1 MARQTINRFVNIC
14 SFFFLLFVAVAVFFH
29 IYIYFVLIFS
39 QYFIC
44 KFHLYICMYVFLS
57 LACLCHNF
65 CVAIMVS
72 HWLCAATRSPPLYCQ
87 HHVPKLLLF
96 FDVVV
101 VVVLERQCCHN
112 DHKSVLWQRLANLAI
127 VAVRVF
133 SLYGYLLA
141 ANIYTHTH
149 TCTCLYLCS

>member
-14 SFFFLLFVAVAVFFH
+14 SFFLPFVAVAVFSH

-39 QYFIC
+39 PYFIC

-87 HHVPKLLLF
+87 HYVPKLLFF
-96 FDVVV
+96 FDDVV
-101 VVVLERQCCHN
+101 VVVLEWQCRHN
-112 DHKSVLWQRLANLAI
+112 DHKSVLWQRLANLVI

-141 ANIYTHTH
+141 ANIYTYTH